1 MIINS
6 LLIGKGR
13 GSAGNITVNQLK
25 GQTILKQKASMVAN
39 PRTDAQVAQRDM
51 VSRAV
56 HFWQLFGN
64 VLKSGWTSL
73 LPFCSE
79 YNTFISTNS
88 GIFKSATF
96 TKESY
101 KNIDSIGAQATKGRL
116 GTLLV
121 IPDEILTESQSFIL
135 NAVQLQNIAKV
146 GDKIKLLIGGQNQ
159 DTMNYAEVTVSASLL
174 ASSTPAVLFNNP
186 LDISSDALVFALW
199 IETADGK
206 ESSTSKFTA
215 YLL

>member
-6 LLIGKGR
+6 LLIGKGK

-56 HFWQLFGN
+56 YFWQLFGN

-79 YNTFISTNS
+79 YNTFVSTNS
-88 GIFKSATF
+88 GHFKTATF
-96 TKESY
+96 TRESY
-101 KNIDSIGAQATKGRL
+101 KNLESVGAVATKGRL
-116 GTLLV
+116 GSLDAVLFSTSETNMLFS
-121 IPDEILTESQSFIL
+121 IPAGKIKT
-135 NAVQLQNIAKV
+135 IAKV
-146 GDKIKLLIGGQNQ
+146 GDKIKVLVGVKNQ
-159 DTMNYAEVTVSASLL
+159 ETMSYFEKVLSPDDIVDDEFTLALGSSIEGYSSPLVYAVWL
-174 ASSTPAVLFNNP
+174 
-186 LDISSDALVFALW
+186 
-199 IETADGK
+199 ETADGK
-206 ESSTSKFTA
+206 DSTSSKFIA
-215 YLL
+215 N